1 MGQPSQGNKCR
12 CLGAPGDVGVSLEV
26 SKLSFMCPPTR
37 SSTPSLTL
45 SLTST
50 NLNSAFSTSEVALWQ
65 PEVYSKVPWRVPTD
79 PRPGRPQCGSSSR
92 DLGLRPR
99 TNLTKSVM
107 QEPTTTTAAS
117 SSCQGLPGSPDAAI
131 TNPRSCSTR
140 TLPFALCLT
149 P

>member
-1 MGQPSQGNKCR
+1 MSWDSLAKET
-12 CLGAPGDVGVSLEV
+12 GAGVWGRPGVGVSLEV
-26 SKLSFMCPPTR
+26 SKLSFSAAPLPAPYPCPFP
-37 SSTPSLTL
+37 

-50 NLNSAFSTSEVALWQ
+50 NLNSAFPPQKWCCGK
-65 PEVYSKVPWRVPTD
+65 PEAYRKFH
-79 PRPGRPQCGSSSR
+79 GGHPQCGSLSR
-92 DLGLRPR
+92 HLALRPR
-99 TNLTKSVM
+99 TNLTRSVM
-107 QEPTTTTAAS
+107 QEPTTTTAAASS